1 MRAGKQH
8 EGIPMTQMDIIE
20 QGVVAV
26 AGRIGQDFPRTAL
39 MLGSGLGDF
48 ATHLSDVIAV
58 PYGEIPGFSAS
69 TVAGH
74 AGKLLIGKLKTGAGN
89 LPLAILQ
96 GRIHAYEGH
105 PQAAI
110 ATPVRILR
118 RLGVEQMVLTN
129 AAGGLRPDLPA
140 GSLMAIADHINF
152 SGSNP
157 LVGANDER
165 IGPRFFDMSAAYDPA
180 LLAYMQTAAAEAGVA
195 LQSGVYL
202 YTVGPNFE
210 TPAEVR
216 MFARLGADAVG
227 MSTVPECLAA
237 RHCGMKVAGLSLITN
252 LAAGL
257 AAESLSHDQ
266 TLSAAR
272 AAYASV
278 ERLLLKFF
286 TKLI

>member
-20 QGVVAV
+20 QGAAAV

-39 MLGSGLGDF
+39 MLGSGLGAF
-48 ATHLSDVIAV
+48 ATHLSDVVTV
-58 PYGEIPGFSAS
+58 PYGEIPGFSVS

-74 AGKLLIGKLKTGAGN
+74 AGKLLIGNLKTAGGV

-118 RLGVEQMVLTN
+118 KLGVEHLVLTN
-129 AAGGLRPDLPA
+129 AAGGLRKDLPA

-152 SGSNP
+152 SATNP
-157 LVGANDER
+157 LVGLNDEC

-180 LLAYMQTAAAEAGVA
+180 LLAHMQAAAREAGVA
-195 LQSGVYL
+195 LQCGVYL
-202 YTVGPNFE
+202 YTIGPNFE

-216 MFARLGADAVG
+216 MFALLGADAVG

-266 TLSAAR
+266 TLSAAG
-272 AAYASV
+272 AAYSSV